1 MAGLRLAVLISG
13 QGSNLQALIDA
24 TRRADFGA
32 EIALVIS
39 NVPSAYGLERAR
51 KAGIPARVISHR
63 DYADRAAFDEAID
76 QALRDQRIELV
87 CLAGFMRVLGAAF
100 VERWKDRLINIHPS
114 LLPAFKGLDV
124 HARVL
129 ASGARISGCT
139 VHFVRVDVDTGPIIA
154 QAAVPVLPDDTV
166 ETLQARVHEVEHL
179 AYPLAVEMIAKGR
192 VRIEDGAVRLVGVT
206 AEDRRLISPSRLIAQ
221 NT

>member
-24 TRRADFGA
+24 TRRSDFGA

-39 NVPSAYGLERAR
+39 NVPGAYGLERAR
-51 KAGIPARVISHR
+51 KAGIPALAINHR
-63 DYADRAAFDEAID
+63 DYPDRAAFDDALD
-76 QALRDQRIELV
+76 GALRDRRVELI

-100 VERWKDRLINIHPS
+100 VTRWQDRLINIHPS

-139 VHFVRVDVDTGPIIA
+139 VHFVRVEVDTGPIVA
-154 QAAVPVLPDDTV
+154 QAAVPVLPGDTV

-179 AYPLAVEMIAKGR
+179 TYPLAVELIAKGR
-192 VRIEDGAVRLVGVT
+192 VRIENGAVRMVGVA
-206 AEDRRLISPSRLIAQ
+206 AEDRRLLSPSGLSVQ
-221 NT
+221 DT